1 MYDLCY
7 KCFRGKTAMLGCQ
20 AELSDGACHR
30 ASNTLDMTLH
40 FVLSRTLQDSL
51 IGSTHQVGGV
61 GTIIPT

>member
-1 MYDLCY
+1 
-7 KCFRGKTAMLGCQ
+7 MLGCQ

-51 IGSTHQVGGV
+51 TGSTHQVGGV